1 MRKQIRRHD
10 LEPPHLRR
18 VLPASPRRRVRAAA
32 HATQTPA
39 PAALPSHQGEARQV
53 RRPTSHLSDQISPM
67 SLRELP
73 QHAPSIPL
81 FTPHRAATYSRV
93 TRLTHAPKVKRAK
106 FIAAETRRRR
116 AESSLVKQAQLDD
129 KLDAAAARRASSR
142 ASSPLSSPL
151 ARPAKRCA
159 PPPTTAA
166 LMRG

>member
-1 MRKQIRRHD
+1 MLHKRQRPQPCLPTKVKRD
-10 LEPPHLRR
+10 KFVGPP
-18 VLPASPRRRVRAAA
+18 
-32 HATQTPA
+32 
-39 PAALPSHQGEARQV
+39 
-53 RRPTSHLSDQISPM
+53 PTSLTNSVPCHSGNSRSTHPVSHS
-67 SLRELP
+67 SLR
-73 QHAPSIPL
+73 
-81 FTPHRAATYSRV
+81 
-93 TRLTHAPKVKRAK
+93 TRSNLLTRHSPTHPPKVKRAK